1 MRSYLSIFAML
12 AASALTA
19 TPAVAG
25 GRATAALRVSTTVLN
40 SCTVQAQPMSFGT
53 QPIITFATLDATAT
67 IVVTCGPNTAFT
79 VALDNGTNFTTSRQV
94 RNVGWNAY
102 LPYQVHSNAA
112 RTQVWGNSAGT
123 TVAGNTGLSGQST
136 LTAYGRIVS
145 PVIVFPGAYTDSV
158 TVTVN
163 F

>member
-1 MRSYLSIFAML
+1 ML

-25 GRATAALRVSTTVLN
+25 GRATAALRVAATVVN

-53 QPIITFATLDATAT
+53 QPIITFATLDTTAT
-67 IVVTCGPNTAFT
+67 ILVKCGANTAFT
-79 VALDNGTNFTTSRQV
+79 VAIDNGTNFTTARRV
-94 RNVGWNAY
+94 HNVGWNAY
-102 LPYQVHSNAA
+102 MPYLVHSDAA
-112 RTQVWGNSAGT
+112 RTQVWGGAAGT
-123 TVAGNTGLSGQST
+123 TVAGNTGASGLST
-136 LTAYGRIVS
+136 LTAYGRITS
-145 PVIVFPGAYTDSV
+145 PGIVFPGAYTDSV